1 MKYISKQELIDDIE
15 GEFSRLLAV
24 LDVVPEHRYRD
35 AGVWGEEW
43 TINDLVAHL
52 TEWHRLFLGWHR
64 AGLRGE
70 SPQMP
75 APGYGWNETPRLN
88 RAIWRKHKGRPTG
101 ELWEELQSSHA
112 EVLGLAQSLSPE
124 QLLSP
129 GQFAWTGRNA
139 LVTYLGAN
147 TASHYRFAIRVLKRW
162 RRSEGRRAD
171 AREPK

>member
-1 MKYISKQELIDDIE
+1 
-15 GEFSRLLAV
+15 
-24 LDVVPEHRYRD
+24 
-35 AGVWGEEW
+35 
-43 TINDLVAHL
+43 
-52 TEWHRLFLGWHR
+52 
-64 AGLRGE
+64 
-70 SPQMP
+70 MP
-75 APGYGWNETPRLN
+75 APGYRWNETPRLN

-171 AREPK
+171 TREPK